1 MRRILLSA
9 ILIASAVFAFAQQ
22 ADLFKQFKNLKPRN
36 IGPAGM
42 SGRVTA
48 IDAVWTNPDQIFL
61 GTASG
66 GVWKT
71 VNAGASWT
79 PVFDEQ
85 PIQNIGSIA
94 ITQSNPSVVWAGTGE
109 GNPRNS
115 VSLGEGIY
123 KSLDGG
129 KTWKCM
135 GLQKTRNIHR
145 IIIDPNNP
153 DIVYAGVMGNPF
165 AEHAERGLYKTT
177 DGGDTWKL
185 ILHTNDTSGVGD
197 MVMDPSNPN
206 KLLVNMYQHK
216 RTPWS
221 LKGGGSGSGL
231 FITYDGGK
239 TFKKLGKEEGLPAGE
254 YGRIGIT
261 ISRSEPNRIYALVE
275 ATKNGLY
282 RSEDGGLKWQLIN
295 SETSV
300 VTNRAF
306 YFQDIAVDP
315 KNENRVYNI
324 NQMITMSEDG
334 GKTFGTTIIPYS
346 GIHPDHHAWW
356 IHPFDPD
363 FIIDGNDGGIA
374 ITRDRGRTWQFDE
387 KLPLGQFYHINVDN
401 QLPYNVMG
409 GLQDNGSWHGPA
421 YAWIRSGIRNAY
433 WQGVNGGD
441 GFDVMPDPEN
451 PNWLYSMSQGG
462 SLNRY
467 NLATG
472 EEWSIRPPRPDIKTR
487 QRFNWNSAIAQDPF
501 DKATIYYGS
510 QFINKSS
517 NRGASWEI
525 ISPDLST
532 NDSARIDQST
542 NGGISIDITGAENY
556 CTIIAIEPSAKQQ
569 GVIWAG
575 TDDGNVQLT
584 TDGGKTW
591 TNFRGKIPGMP
602 LGAWIPQIRASR
614 YNAGEAFVI
623 ANDYRRGDNKPY
635 IFRTTDF
642 GKTWTRI
649 VDEKKVTGYAL
660 CLIQDPAEPNLIFV
674 GTEQGLWVSFDNGN
688 TYQQFK
694 NGYPSVSTYDMA
706 IQEREADLVIATFGR
721 ALWILDDIRPLRK
734 IAANKGQLFTN
745 KLTAFETPA
754 AYQANIK
761 NPSGIEYSIWG
772 SYEGQNR
779 RTGAALSFFVNKTS
793 ADTGRNK
800 IADTAIV
807 KIYDANNVQ
816 VRTLRTK
823 ADSGFNRFYWGME
836 GKGIRQPAG
845 GGRGGGRFGGARNPA
860 DEPGGLPVDPGT
872 YKIVFSLGKG
882 LSDSTMVVVNDDPNA
897 PTPKEVRDAIRKANS
912 RLDKSSLKLVD
923 LVDRLTEA
931 DDIIKK
937 IEANFKDMDQKQAD
951 TLRKTGKAMQDSIKA
966 IREQLNG
973 KPQEKQGYGNIPQVT
988 VNSAMGEARSYVLGK
1003 NIAPGSQ
1010 EERLMGYAEN
1020 MVSDVLKKANAFF
1033 DGKWKQYR
1041 TLAESTPVKLFKDYK
1056 PIE

>member
-1 MRRILLSA
+1 MRKIFLVTS
-9 ILIASAVFAFAQQ
+9 LIMASVGLFAQQ
-22 ADLFKQFKNLKPRN
+22 ADLSKHFKNLKPRN

-42 SGRVTA
+42 SGRVTS
-48 IDAVWTNPDQIFL
+48 IDAVWTNPNIIFL

-71 VNAGASWT
+71 ENGGGSWT

-85 PIQNIGSIA
+85 PIQNIGSVA

-115 VSLGEGIY
+115 ISLGEGIY

-153 DIVYAGVMGNPF
+153 DVVYAGVMGNPF

-177 DGGDTWKL
+177 DGGETWKL

-231 FITYDGGK
+231 YVTYDAGK
-239 TFKKLGKEEGLPAGE
+239 SFKKLGKEEGLPAGE

-261 ISRSEPNRIYALVE
+261 ISRNDPNRIYALVE

-282 RSEDGGLKWQLIN
+282 RSDDGGQKWQLVN
-295 SETSV
+295 SDPSV

-315 KNENRVYNI
+315 QNENRLFNI

-334 GKTFGTTIIPYS
+334 GKTFPTTIIPYA

-356 IHPFDPD
+356 IHPTNSS

-374 ITRDRGRTWQFDE
+374 ITRDRGKTWQFDE

-401 QLPYNVMG
+401 RIPYNVMG

-421 YAWIRSGIRNAY
+421 YVWVRSGIRNAY

-441 GFDVMPDPEN
+441 GFDVMPDPED
-451 PNWLYSMSQGG
+451 PNWVYSMSQGG
-462 SLNRY
+462 NVNRY
-467 NLATG
+467 NIATG
-472 EEWSIRPPRPDIKTR
+472 EEWNIRPPRPDMKTR

-510 QFINKSS
+510 QFVNKST
-517 NRGASWEI
+517 NRGASWEL
-525 ISPDLST
+525 ISPDLTT
-532 NDSARIDQST
+532 NDSAKIDQSN

-556 CTIIAIEPSAKQQ
+556 CTILAIEPSAKQQ
-569 GVIWAG
+569 GVIWVG

-584 TDGGKTW
+584 TDGGKNW

-614 YNAGEAFVI
+614 HNAGEAFVV
-623 ANDYRRGDNKPY
+623 ANDYRRGDMKPY

-660 CLIQDPAEPNLIFV
+660 CLIQDPVEPNLIFV
-674 GTEQGLWVSFDNGN
+674 GTEQGLWVSLDNGV

-694 NGYPSVSTYDMA
+694 NGYPSVSTYDLA

-734 IAANKGQLFTN
+734 VAANKGILPAK
-745 KLTAFETPA
+745 KLIAFDAPQG
-754 AYQANIK
+754 YQANIK
-761 NPSGIEYSIWG
+761 NASGIEYSIWG
-772 SYEGQNR
+772 SYEGENR
-779 RTGAALSFFVNKTS
+779 RTGAALSFFVNKS
-793 ADTGRNK
+793 ATDTGKNK
-800 IADTAIV
+800 LADTATIR
-807 KIYDANNVQ
+807 IFDAGNVQ

-836 GKGIRQPAG
+836 GKGVRQAG
-845 GGRGGGRFGGARNPA
+845 GGRGGRRGGGGAGEA
-860 DEPGGLPVDPGT
+860 EPGGLPVDPGT
-872 YKIVFSLGKG
+872 YKVVFSLGKDHT
-882 LSDSTMVVVNDDPNA
+882 DSTLVVVNDDPNA
-897 PTPKEVRDAIRKANS
+897 PLSKEIRDAIRKANA
-912 RLDKSSLKLVD
+912 RLDKQTLKLAA
-923 LVDRLTEA
+923 LNDRLTEA
-931 DDIIKK
+931 DEIIKK
-937 IEANFKDMDQKQAD
+937 IEANLKDMDAKQAD
-951 TLRKTGKAMQDSIKA
+951 TLRKVGKSVQEGLKA

-973 KPQEKQGYGNIPQVT
+973 KPQEKQGYGNVPQVT
-988 VNSAMGEARSYVLGK
+988 VNSIFSEARMYVLGK
-1003 NIAPGSQ
+1003 RVAPGAQ
-1010 EERLMGYAEN
+1010 EERLMQDAEN
-1020 MVSDVLKKANAFF
+1020 MISAVIAKANAFF
-1033 DGKWKQYR
+1033 DGKWKEYR
-1041 TLAESTPVKLFKDYK
+1041 SLAENAPVKMFKDYK

>member
-1 MRRILLSA
+1 MRRMLFLATLLTA
-9 ILIASAVFAFAQQ
+9 ALGAFAQQ
-22 ADLFKQFKNLKPRN
+22 VDLSQQFKNLKPRN

-42 SGRVTA
+42 SGRVTS
-48 IDAVWTNPDQIFL
+48 IDAVWTNPDHIFL

-71 VNAGASWT
+71 ENGGASWT

-145 IIIDPNNP
+145 ILIDPNNP
-153 DIVYAGVMGNPF
+153 DVVYAGVMGNPF
-165 AEHAERGLYKTT
+165 AAHAERGLYKTT
-177 DGGDTWKL
+177 DGGDNWKL

-206 KLLVNMYQHK
+206 KLFVNMYQHR

-221 LKGGGSGSGL
+221 LKGGGQGSG
-231 FITYDGGK
+231 FYVTYDAGK
-239 TFKKLGKEEGLPAGE
+239 TFKKLDKEAGLPAGE
-254 YGRIGIT
+254 YGRMGIS
-261 ISRSEPNRIYALVE
+261 ISRTDPNRVYALVE

-282 RSEDGGLKWQLIN
+282 KSEDGGLKWELVN
-295 SETSV
+295 SDPTV

-315 KNENRVYNI
+315 KNENRLYNI
-324 NQMITMSEDG
+324 NQMISVSEDA
-334 GKTFGTTIIPYS
+334 GKTFRTIIPYS

-356 IHPFDPD
+356 IHPFDAN
-363 FIIDGNDGGIA
+363 FIIDGNDGGIG
-374 ITRDRGRTWQFDE
+374 ISRDRGKTWQFDE

-401 QLPYNVMG
+401 QLPYHVMG

-421 YAWIRSGIRNAY
+421 YVWVRSGIRNAY

-441 GFDVMPDPEN
+441 GFDVLPDPED

-462 SLNRY
+462 SVNRY
-467 NLATG
+467 NLVTG
-472 EEWSIRPPRPDIKTR
+472 EEWGIRPPRPDMKTR
-487 QRFNWNSAIAQDPF
+487 QRFNWNAAIAQDPF
-501 DKATIYYGS
+501 DKSTIYYGS
-510 QFINKSS
+510 QFINKSI
-517 NRGASWEI
+517 NKGASWEI
-525 ISPDLST
+525 ISPDLTT
-532 NDSARIDQST
+532 NDSAKIDQST
-542 NGGISIDITGAENY
+542 NGGISVDITGAENY
-556 CTIIAIEPSAKQQ
+556 CTIIAIEPSAKQP

-584 TDGGKTW
+584 TDNGKTW
-591 TNFRGKIPGMP
+591 TSFRGKIPGMP

-614 YNAGEAFVI
+614 YQAGEAFVI
-623 ANDYRRGDNKPY
+623 ANDYRRGDLKPY

-642 GKTWTRI
+642 GKTWARV

-660 CLIQDPAEPNLIFV
+660 CLIQDPEEPNLIFV
-674 GTEQGLWVSFDNGN
+674 GTEQGLWISLDNGN
-688 TYQQFK
+688 NFQQFK
-694 NGYPSVSTYDMA
+694 NGYPSVSTYDLA

-734 IAANKGQLFTN
+734 IAAGKGQVFT
-745 KLTAFETPA
+745 KKITAFEAPR

-772 SYEGQNR
+772 SYEGENR
-779 RTGAALSFFVNKTS
+779 RTGAAISFFINQTG
-793 ADTGRNK
+793 ADTGKNK
-800 IADTAIV
+800 LADTASV
-807 KIYDANNVQ
+807 KIYDAGDVL

-836 GKGIRQPAG
+836 GKGIRQAG
-845 GGRGGGRFGGARNPA
+845 GGRRGGRSGNRGGDA
-860 DEPGGLPVDPGT
+860 EPGGLPVDPGT
-872 YKIVFSLGKG
+872 YKVVVSIGKD
-882 LSDSTMVVVNDDPNA
+882 LSDSMLVVVNDDPKA
-897 PTPKEVRDAIRKANS
+897 PITKEVRSAIRKANA
-912 RLDKSSLKLVD
+912 RLDKSSLKLVE
-923 LVDRLTEA
+923 LIDRLTEA
-931 DDIIKK
+931 DDIVKK
-937 IEANFKDMDQKQAD
+937 IEASFKDMDQKQAD

-966 IREQLNG
+966 IREQLSG
-973 KPQEKQGYGNIPQVT
+973 KPQEKQGYGNVPQVT
-988 VNSAMGEARSYVLGK
+988 VNSIVGEARSYVLSK
-1003 NIAPGSQ
+1003 NVAPGTQ
-1010 EERLMGYAEN
+1010 EERLMVDAEN
-1020 MVSDVLKKANAFF
+1020 IVAEVLTRANTFF
-1033 DGKWKQYR
+1033 EGKWKQYR
-1041 TLAESTPVKLFKDYK
+1041 VLAESTPVKLFKDFK